1 MGKHNKLKSIVTLLD
16 IGTSKICC
24 MIVKFGTDGIAEVI
38 GTGYTPASGIQAGAI
53 IDKKQA
59 TECISNALA
68 QAHKQA
74 DFRPKSVVVNIS
86 STQMKS
92 HHIFKEIEIS
102 DNKPITANDVK
113 SLVDKVISSCLAQK
127 DEVVHAFPLEY
138 VVDNERNVQDPRG
151 LYATRLGVH
160 MYIITLPES
169 QSRNLVSVLDSC
181 LVSVDMKVATPYAA
195 ALACV
200 NEDEKEAGVTVVDFG
215 AGTTSIAMFLNG
227 GLVHLDLIPQG
238 GNVITKDIVQGLKT
252 SFAVAE
258 RQKTLNGAAFLS
270 PRDEIDKLIIP
281 MLGEESTNVQIPQSR
296 LISIIIPRLEEI
308 LGNIKRVFEKY
319 PYFGVATKQIVLS
332 GGGSMLQGIQ
342 EKTATILNSTVR
354 IGKPE
359 TIRGLSSQFEVYTFS
374 TCIGLLKYVMIKE
387 KSLLNEKF
395 KSQSTPKKGFIGKV
409 TQWLIQNF

>member
-1 MGKHNKLKSIVTLLD
+1 
-16 IGTSKICC
+16 
-24 MIVKFGTDGIAEVI
+24 
-38 GTGYTPASGIQAGAI
+38 
-53 IDKKQA
+53 
-59 TECISNALA
+59 
-68 QAHKQA
+68 
-74 DFRPKSVVVNIS
+74 
-86 STQMKS
+86 
-92 HHIFKEIEIS
+92 
-102 DNKPITANDVK
+102 
-113 SLVDKVISSCLAQK
+113 
-127 DEVVHAFPLEY
+127 
-138 VVDNERNVQDPRG
+138 
-151 LYATRLGVH
+151 
-160 MYIITLPES
+160 
-169 QSRNLVSVLDSC
+169 
-181 LVSVDMKVATPYAA
+181 
-195 ALACV
+195 
-200 NEDEKEAGVTVVDFG
+200 
-215 AGTTSIAMFLNG
+215 
-227 GLVHLDLIPQG
+227 
-238 GNVITKDIVQGLKT
+238 
-252 SFAVAE
+252 VAE